1 MTADE
6 YRAAFDAIGW
16 SHGHLAERL
25 AMSERQVR
33 RWYAGDPVPTRVGEW
48 LDLLARHHADNPPPA
63 RNHS

>member
-1 MTADE
+1 MTTIE

-48 LDLLARHHADNPPPA
+48 LDLLARHHAANPPP
-63 RNHS
+63 RRIS